1 MNSISKYGVLAIT
14 AVVGVAVMAPAMAS
28 PEPRGRIHLDYAVHD
43 EDNVELAD
51 GFRLRRARLGVSGS
65 IDDNWSYQS
74 EIDFAENGVAFR
86 DAYLRYRGFENGALT
101 IGNFKVPFGMDQL
114 TSSNHLAFIERSL
127 PTDFTQSRRLGVGY
141 SSSGDNW
148 AFSSMLFG
156 QEVGT
161 NNTRVAE
168 GGDEGMG
175 VGARF
180 FGTPIRSDDN
190 VFHLG
195 VALTTE
201 NPAHSEDETARF
213 RSRPE
218 SRVTGVRLV
227 DTGTIADVD
236 SINRLGIEAGY
247 QVGPLVI
254 QGEYLTANVDRG
266 NGLDSFDFDGYY
278 AQASYVIGGSQ
289 RSYRGGAFR
298 NPAVGSWEVGLRYSN
313 INLNDGDV
321 QGGEQN
327 NVTLGLNWYAAR
339 NVRFMWN
346 YIMVDAEVAGVSEK
360 PNIFLFRTQVSF

>member
-1 MNSISKYGVLAIT
+1 MNMTKLGLLAIAT
-14 AVVGVAVMAPAMAS
+14 AFTASAAVPAMAS

-43 EDNVELAD
+43 EDNVELGD
-51 GFRLRRARLGVSGS
+51 GFRLRRARLGVSGAVA
-65 IDDNWSYQS
+65 DDWSYQS

-86 DAYLRYRGFENGALT
+86 DVYLRYSGFERGALT

-127 PTDFTQSRRLGVGY
+127 PTDFTQSRRLGFGY

-148 AFSSMLFG
+148 GFSSMLFG

-161 NNTRVAE
+161 NNDRVAD
-168 GGDEGMG
+168 GADEGMG
-175 VGARF
+175 LGARF
-180 FGTPIRSDDN
+180 FGTPVRSDSN
-190 VFHLG
+190 VLHLG
-195 VALTTE
+195 IALTTE
-201 NPAHSEDETARF
+201 DTFHSEDETARF
-213 RSRPE
+213 RARPE

-227 DTGTIADVD
+227 DTGTIEDADR
-236 SINRLGIEAGY
+236 INRFGLEAGY
-247 QVGPLVI
+247 QMGPLLL
-254 QGEYLTANVDRG
+254 QGEYLTASVDRSG
-266 NGLDSFDFDGYY
+266 GLDSFDFDGYY
-278 AQASYVIGGSQ
+278 AQASYVVGGSQ

-298 NPAVGSWEVGLRYSN
+298 NPAVGSWELGLRYSN

-346 YIMVDAEVAGVSEK
+346 YIMADAEVNGVSEK